1 MISSYN
7 ASVEGCWNV
16 LEGALVEATDRMS
29 EWTKGPVGHKET
41 SWWNDNAIN
50 SVSEKEK
57 YLEGKKKARR
67 TVYQTKCKIERKRL
81 MYIYVNMCLYTYIC
95 VYDLCVYM

>member
-41 SWWNDNAIN
+41 CWWNDNVIN
-50 SVSEKEK
+50 SVSEKEE
-57 YLEGKKKARR
+57 YLERKKKARR
-67 TVYQTKCKIERKRL
+67 TV
-81 MYIYVNMCLYTYIC
+81 
-95 VYDLCVYM
+95 